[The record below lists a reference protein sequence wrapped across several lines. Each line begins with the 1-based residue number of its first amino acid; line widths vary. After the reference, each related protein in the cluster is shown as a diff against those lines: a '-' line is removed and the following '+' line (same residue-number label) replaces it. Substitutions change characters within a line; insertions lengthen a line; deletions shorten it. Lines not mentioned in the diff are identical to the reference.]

1 VGVVRSAGVI
11 TSAAIVMVAV
21 FSTFATLS
29 VVSMKQLG
37 VGLAVAIFL
46 DATIVRGLLV
56 PAVMS
61 LLGERNWYLP
71 HWLDRLLPG
80 EQTEPQELA
89 ATRPAFRHAT

>member
-1 VGVVRSAGVI
+1 
-11 TSAAIVMVAV
+11 MVAV

-46 DATIVRGLLV
+46 DATVVRGLLV
-56 PAVMS
+56 PAVMT

-71 HWLDRLLPG
+71 RWLERLLSRRG
-80 EQTEPQELA
+80 GEPQ
-89 ATRPAFRHAT
+89 PVPVPVPHGK

>member
-1 VGVVRSAGVI
+1 VI

-46 DATIVRGLLV
+46 DATLVRGLLL

-71 HWLDRLLPG
+71 RWLDRLLPG
-80 EQTEPQELA
+80 RQHEVQELA
-89 ATRPAFRHAT
+89 ATRAAFRRAA